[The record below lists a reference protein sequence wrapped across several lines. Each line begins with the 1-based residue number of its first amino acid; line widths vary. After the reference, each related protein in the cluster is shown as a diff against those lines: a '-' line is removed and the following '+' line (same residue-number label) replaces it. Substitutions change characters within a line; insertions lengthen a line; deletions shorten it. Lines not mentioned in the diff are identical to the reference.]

1 MELEEIEKKVVIP
14 NEQGILSKKGLYF
27 YAPSDFARRYLFS
40 VLWGGEYTCA
50 PPYQIQREGLKL
62 FLAFRILSGRLYF
75 QYEEQTFI
83 AQEGDIVLL
92 DCMEYHCYYAK
103 EQVSFQFFH
112 FTGNCSQE
120 YLELLYERTG
130 PFFGHKSGTGVVF
143 AEILEELSK
152 TQPEEHRL
160 SYLLHNLLGI
170 LAENEPVSMDPA
182 VIQAVSYMQE
192 HYMDGITV
200 ENIADNVSL
209 SKYHFSR
216 IFRKQTGQSPH
227 QYLTALRIRK
237 ATELIME
244 TRLSIEDIGARCG
257 YSGASH
263 FIRAF
268 KKEMDFTPASY
279 RKYFDS
285 SGFRKM

>member
-1 MELEEIEKKVVIP
+1 
-14 NEQGILSKKGLYF
+14 
-27 YAPSDFARRYLFS
+27 
-40 VLWGGEYTCA
+40 
-50 PPYQIQREGLKL
+50 
-62 FLAFRILSGRLYF
+62 
-75 QYEEQTFI
+75 
-83 AQEGDIVLL
+83 
-92 DCMEYHCYYAK
+92 
-103 EQVSFQFFH
+103 
-112 FTGNCSQE
+112 
-120 YLELLYERTG
+120 
-130 PFFGHKSGTGVVF
+130 
-143 AEILEELSK
+143 
-152 TQPEEHRL
+152 
-160 SYLLHNLLGI
+160 
-170 LAENEPVSMDPA
+170 
-182 VIQAVSYMQE
+182 
-192 HYMDGITV
+192 MDGITV

-268 KKEMDFTPASY
+268 KKEMDFTPAFY